1 MRDEGGMC
9 GEEGMH
15 GSGVMHG
22 GRGGGCKAKEGMCDD
37 GGMHG
42 KGGVQ
47 ERWPVK
53 RAIRILLECI
63 LVNVTSAKSKIYVLL
78 PFSF

>member
-42 KGGVQ
+42 KGGCAG
-47 ERWPVK
+47 EMASEGGDTHPSGMHS
-53 RAIRILLECI
+53 C
-63 LVNVTSAKSKIYVLL
+63 
-78 PFSF
+78 